1 MFCFVFFLT
10 KYPQQEGILH
20 STLSPPAEFLS
31 SRKQSI
37 FVGTNHSVLKIEKWA
52 PKYNGSKTQTI
63 NLSCLND
70 KQQQSSSLISRDS
83 IVRLETA
90 VGVWRYSLMF
100 SLLSLVSNSLQPHG
114 LEPTRLLCPWDF
126 PGMNTRVSCHF
137 LPQGIFPTQGSSSCF
152 LYWQAEFFFFFY
164 HWAEREVPWR
174 RSQRKKFNLVDSF
187 PCIKCFRG
195 QMCVFARFLRL
206 YESERELIAMVC
218 SINIIR
224 LPSPR
229 RTHTHC
235 RISLKFQ
242 EAISHQDENRS
253 DKYFL
258 SPDKRKTISPQV
270 YLEITS

>member
-1 MFCFVFFLT
+1 MLF
-10 KYPQQEGILH
+10 YH
-20 STLSPPAEFLS
+20 
-31 SRKQSI
+31 
-37 FVGTNHSVLKIEKWA
+37 
-52 PKYNGSKTQTI
+52 
-63 NLSCLND
+63 
-70 KQQQSSSLISRDS
+70 
-83 IVRLETA
+83 
-90 VGVWRYSLMF
+90 F
-100 SLLSLVSNSLQPHG
+100 SLPHFALFLILDGSVIQFLGPKLSTAGQN
-114 LEPTRLLCPWDF
+114 F
-126 PGMNTRVSCHF
+126 F
-137 LPQGIFPTQGSSSCF
+137 
-152 LYWQAEFFFFFY
+152 FFFFFY

-195 QMCVFARFLRL
+195 QMCVFAGFLRL

-224 LPSPR
+224 LPSPW